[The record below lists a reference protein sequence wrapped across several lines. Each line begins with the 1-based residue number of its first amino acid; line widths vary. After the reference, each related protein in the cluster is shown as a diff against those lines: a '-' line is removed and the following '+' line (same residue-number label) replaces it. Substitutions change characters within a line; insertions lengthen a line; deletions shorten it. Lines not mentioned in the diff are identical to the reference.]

1 MAIFRTIKTLI
12 ICLRLGTITDKKS
25 EECFSAS
32 VFDDMQC
39 VSLQTNILH
48 TFSVLIHICKR
59 AHGPQST
66 KNIQDNS
73 EHKKRLL
80 LDILKERGIF
90 FDLETKKIIDDKT
103 SLETILRVLQSEK
116 EREIKNKKYHKVPRL
131 TEKSSGMEKNSYES
145 VYDSWYIVY
154 KLYVMW
160 VSRFTSNVFLWWT

>member
-1 MAIFRTIKTLI
+1 MQE
-12 ICLRLGTITDKKS
+12 GT
-25 EECFSAS
+25 
-32 VFDDMQC
+32 
-39 VSLQTNILH
+39 
-48 TFSVLIHICKR
+48 VL
-59 AHGPQST
+59 QST

-116 EREIKNKKYHKVPRL
+116 EREINEKKYHKVPRC

-160 VSRFTSNVFLWWT
+160 LSRFTSNVFLWWT

>member
-1 MAIFRTIKTLI
+1 MCFTADQYFTYLQCINSHMQE
-12 ICLRLGTITDKKS
+12 GT
-25 EECFSAS
+25 
-32 VFDDMQC
+32 
-39 VSLQTNILH
+39 
-48 TFSVLIHICKR
+48 VL
-59 AHGPQST
+59 QST

-116 EREIKNKKYHKVPRL
+116 EREIKNKKYHKVPRR

-160 VSRFTSNVFLWWT
+160 LSRFTSNVFLWWT